1 MSLCGEFRHSLDAK
15 NRLFIPAKFRE
26 ELGESFVVAKLMRG
40 ECLRV
45 CSAAEWDKYLEPIR
59 NLNRKD
65 SEKIVRALTKEA
77 IQVSPDAQGRVV
89 LSSALIEK
97 AGLEKNAVI
106 IGCNDYVEIWS
117 EAAYQRMLDEE
128 DESEMLAILESMG
141 L

>member
-1 MSLCGEFRHSLDAK
+1 MFLGEFRHNLDAK

-26 ELGESFVVAKLMRG
+26 ELGESFVIAKLMRG

-45 CSAAEWDKYLEPIR
+45 CSVAEWDKYIEPIR
-59 NLNRKD
+59 NVNRKD
-65 SEKIVRALTKEA
+65 SERIIRALTKEA

-89 LSSALIEK
+89 ISSALVEK
-97 AGLEKNAVI
+97 AVLVKNAVI

-117 EAAYQRMLDEE
+117 EDAYQRMLAEE
-128 DESEMLAILESMG
+128 DESEMLEILESMG

>member
-1 MSLCGEFRHSLDAK
+1 MFLGEYRHNLDSK

-45 CSAAEWDKYLEPIR
+45 CSVAEWDKYIEPIR
-59 NLNRKD
+59 NMQRKD
-65 SEKIVRALTKEA
+65 SEKIFRALTKEA

-89 LSSALIEK
+89 LSAALVEK
-97 AGLEKNAVI
+97 AGLTKNAVI

-117 EAAYQRMLDEE
+117 EEAYQRMIEEE
-128 DESEMLAILESMG
+128 DEGEMLAILESMG

>member
-1 MSLCGEFRHSLDAK
+1 MFLGEYRHNLDAK

-117 EAAYQRMLDEE
+117 EVAYQHMLDEE

>member
-1 MSLCGEFRHSLDAK
+1 MFLGEYRHNLDAK

-89 LSSALIEK
+89 LSSTLIEK

>member
-1 MSLCGEFRHSLDAK
+1 MFLGEYRHNLDAK

-65 SEKIVRALTKEA
+65 SENIVRALTKEA

>member
-1 MSLCGEFRHSLDAK
+1 MFLGEYRHNLDAK

-45 CSAAEWDKYLEPIR
+45 CSVAEWDKYIEPIR
-59 NLNRKD
+59 NMQRKD
-65 SEKIVRALTKEA
+65 SEKIFRALTKEA

-89 LSSALIEK
+89 LSAALVEK
-97 AGLEKNAVI
+97 AGLTKNAVI

-117 EAAYQRMLDEE
+117 EEAYQRMIEEE

>member
-1 MSLCGEFRHSLDAK
+1 MFLGEYRHNLDAK

-45 CSAAEWDKYLEPIR
+45 CSVAEWDKYIEPIR
-59 NLNRKD
+59 NMQRKD
-65 SEKIVRALTKEA
+65 SEKILRALTKEA

-89 LSSALIEK
+89 LSSALVEK

-128 DESEMLAILESMG
+128 DEGEMLEILEAMG

>member
-1 MSLCGEFRHSLDAK
+1 MFLGEYRHNLDAK

-89 LSSALIEK
+89 IGASLVAF
-97 AGLEKNAVI
+97 AGLGGPTVI
-106 IGCNDYVEIWS
+106 DGCFDHAEIWPES
-117 EAAYQRMLDEE
+117 VFVGTTPEQAEFFAQRYEEADL
-128 DESEMLAILESMG
+128 I
-141 L
+141 

>member
-1 MSLCGEFRHSLDAK
+1 MLLGEYRHNLDAK

-26 ELGESFVVAKLMRG
+26 ELGEYFVVAKLMRG

-45 CSAAEWDKYLEPIR
+45 CSIAEWDKYVEPIR
-59 NLNRKD
+59 NMQRKD
-65 SEKIVRALTKEA
+65 SERILRALTKEA

-89 LSSALIEK
+89 LSNALVEK
-97 AGLEKNAVI
+97 AGLTKNAVI

-117 EAAYQRMLDEE
+117 ESAYQRMLDEE
-128 DESEMLAILESMG
+128 NEGEMLEILESIG

>member
-1 MSLCGEFRHSLDAK
+1 MFLGEYRHNLDAK

>member
-1 MSLCGEFRHSLDAK
+1 MFLGEYRHNLDAK

-45 CSAAEWDKYLEPIR
+45 CSVAEWDKYIEPIR
-59 NLNRKD
+59 NMNRKD
-65 SEKIVRALTKEA
+65 SEKIFRALTKEA

-89 LSSALIEK
+89 LSSALVEK

-117 EAAYQRMLDEE
+117 EAAYERMIAEE

>member
-1 MSLCGEFRHSLDAK
+1 MLLGEYRHNLDAK

-26 ELGESFVVAKLMRG
+26 ELGEYFVVAKLMRG

-45 CSAAEWDKYLEPIR
+45 CSIAEWDKYIEPIR
-59 NLNRKD
+59 NMQRKD
-65 SEKIVRALTKEA
+65 SERILRALTKEA

-89 LSSALIEK
+89 LSSALVEK
-97 AGLEKNAVI
+97 AGLTKNAVI

-117 EAAYQRMLDEE
+117 ESAYQRMLDEE
-128 DESEMLAILESMG
+128 DEGEMLEILESIG

>member
-1 MSLCGEFRHSLDAK
+1 MLLGEYRHNLDAK

-26 ELGESFVVAKLMRG
+26 ELGEYFVVAKLMRG

-45 CSAAEWDKYLEPIR
+45 CSVAEWDKYIEPIR
-59 NLNRKD
+59 NMQRKD
-65 SEKIVRALTKEA
+65 SEKILRALTKEA

-89 LSSALIEK
+89 LSSALVEK
-97 AGLEKNAVI
+97 AGLTKNAVI

-117 EAAYQRMLDEE
+117 ESAYQRMLDEE
-128 DESEMLAILESMG
+128 DEGEMLEILESIG

>member
-1 MSLCGEFRHSLDAK
+1 MLLGEYRHNLDAK

-26 ELGESFVVAKLMRG
+26 ELGEYFVVAKLMRG

-45 CSAAEWDKYLEPIR
+45 CSIAEWDKYVEPIR
-59 NLNRKD
+59 NMQRKD
-65 SEKIVRALTKEA
+65 SERILRALTKEA

-89 LSSALIEK
+89 LSSALVEK
-97 AGLEKNAVI
+97 AGLTKNAVI

-117 EAAYQRMLDEE
+117 ESAYQRMLDEE
-128 DESEMLAILESMG
+128 DEGEMLEILESIG

>member
-1 MSLCGEFRHSLDAK
+1 MFLGEYRHNLDAK

-45 CSAAEWDKYLEPIR
+45 CSVADWDKYIEPIR
-59 NLNRKD
+59 NMQRKD
-65 SEKIVRALTKEA
+65 SEKILRALTKEA

-89 LSSALIEK
+89 LSSALVEK

-117 EAAYQRMLDEE
+117 EAAYQSMLDEE
-128 DESEMLAILESMG
+128 DEGEMLEILEAMG

>member
-1 MSLCGEFRHSLDAK
+1 MFLGEYRHNLDAK

-59 NLNRKD
+59 SLNRKD

>member
-1 MSLCGEFRHSLDAK
+1 MCLGEYRHNLDAK

-45 CSAAEWDKYLEPIR
+45 CSVAEWDKYIEPIR
-59 NLNRKD
+59 NMQRKD
-65 SEKIVRALTKEA
+65 SEKIFRALTKEA

-89 LSSALIEK
+89 LSAALVEK
-97 AGLEKNAVI
+97 AGLTKNAVI

-117 EAAYQRMLDEE
+117 EEAYQRMIEEE

>member
-1 MSLCGEFRHSLDAK
+1 MFLGEYRHNLDAK

-45 CSAAEWDKYLEPIR
+45 CSVAEWDKYIEPIR
-59 NLNRKD
+59 NMQRKD
-65 SEKIVRALTKEA
+65 SEKIFRALTKEA

-89 LSSALIEK
+89 LSAALVEK
-97 AGLEKNAVI
+97 AGLTKNAVI

-117 EAAYQRMLDEE
+117 EEAYQRMIEE
-128 DESEMLAILESMG
+128 VDESEMLAILESMG

>member
-1 MSLCGEFRHSLDAK
+1 MLLGEYRHNLDAK

-26 ELGESFVVAKLMRG
+26 ELGEYFVVAKLMRG

-45 CSAAEWDKYLEPIR
+45 CSIAEWDKYIEPIR
-59 NLNRKD
+59 NMQRKD
-65 SEKIVRALTKEA
+65 SERILRALTKEA

-89 LSSALIEK
+89 LSSALVEK
-97 AGLEKNAVI
+97 AGLTKNAVI

-117 EAAYQRMLDEE
+117 ESAYQRMLDEE
-128 DESEMLAILESMG
+128 NEGEMLEILESIG

>member
-1 MSLCGEFRHSLDAK
+1 MFLGEYRHNLDAK

-26 ELGESFVVAKLMRG
+26 ELGESFVIAKLMRG

-45 CSAAEWDKYLEPIR
+45 CSVAEWDKYIEPIR
-59 NLNRKD
+59 NMKRKD
-65 SEKIVRALTKEA
+65 SEKIFRALTKEA

-89 LSSALIEK
+89 LSSALVEK
-97 AGLEKNAVI
+97 AALEKNAVI

-117 EAAYQRMLDEE
+117 EAAYQRMLEEE
-128 DESEMLAILESMG
+128 DESEMLEILESMG

>member
-1 MSLCGEFRHSLDAK
+1 MFLGEYRHNLDAK

-26 ELGESFVVAKLMRG
+26 ELGESFVVTKLMRG

-45 CSAAEWDKYLEPIR
+45 CSVAEWDKYIEPIR
-59 NLNRKD
+59 NMQRKD
-65 SEKIVRALTKEA
+65 SEKIFRALTKEA

-89 LSSALIEK
+89 LSAALVEK
-97 AGLEKNAVI
+97 AGLTKNAVI

-117 EAAYQRMLDEE
+117 EEAYQRMIEEE

>member
-1 MSLCGEFRHSLDAK
+1 MFLGEYRHNLDAK

-26 ELGESFVVAKLMRG
+26 ELGENFVVAKLMRG

-45 CSAAEWDKYLEPIR
+45 CSASEWDKYLEPIR

-65 SEKIVRALTKEA
+65 SERIIRALTKEA
-77 IQVSPDAQGRVV
+77 VYVSPDAQGRVV
-89 LSSALIEK
+89 LSAALVEK

-117 EAAYQRMLDEE
+117 ETAYNRMLDEE
-128 DESEMLAILESMG
+128 NESEMLEILESMG

>member
-1 MSLCGEFRHSLDAK
+1 MLLGEYRHNLDAK

-26 ELGESFVVAKLMRG
+26 EFGEYFVVAKLMRG

-45 CSAAEWDKYLEPIR
+45 CSVAEWDKYIEPIR
-59 NLNRKD
+59 NMQRKD
-65 SEKIVRALTKEA
+65 SEKILRALTKEA

-89 LSSALIEK
+89 LSSALVEK
-97 AGLEKNAVI
+97 AGLTKNAVI

-117 EAAYQRMLDEE
+117 ESAYQRMLDEE
-128 DESEMLAILESMG
+128 DEGEMLEILESIG

>member
-1 MSLCGEFRHSLDAK
+1 MFLGEYRHNLDAK

-89 LSSALIEK
+89 LSSALVEK

>member
-1 MSLCGEFRHSLDAK
+1 MFLGEYRHNLDAK

-26 ELGESFVVAKLMRG
+26 ELGESFVIAKLMRG

-45 CSAAEWDKYLEPIR
+45 CSVAEWDKYIEPIR
-59 NLNRKD
+59 NMQRKD
-65 SEKIVRALTKEA
+65 SEKIFRALTKEA

-89 LSSALIEK
+89 LSAALVEK
-97 AGLEKNAVI
+97 AGLTKNAVI

-117 EAAYQRMLDEE
+117 EEAYQRMIEEE
-128 DESEMLAILESMG
+128 DEGEMLAILESMG